1 MSISIIGGDGSKLVL
16 ITENKISNKF
26 NDLELEYNLLTDKY
40 LNKCN
45 SMIIDRKCYN
55 HYIQQLSYLFIK
67 SNNTHPANDFIK
79 YINNRNSSTNLYFQ
93 TKIIVK
99 DFDILN
105 HLHKVILLLNKK
117 LNLNIKSGDFL
128 YIIKKIIKRL
138 KTISLDKNIDLPI
151 SYIKE
156 NLLKIYNI
164 IKSMKGIEI
173 PSDYNEIEILVTE
186 KLFNTP
192 SSNNINKI
200 INSLS
205 NIIKMNNN
213 INSNHLNDLII
224 LINELTD
231 KLTSIYILI

>member
-67 SNNTHPANDFIK
+67 SNNINDFIK
-79 YINNRNSSTNLYFQ
+79 YINYRNSSTNLYFQ

-99 DFDILN
+99 DFNILN
-105 HLHKVILLLNKK
+105 HLHKGILLLNKK

-128 YIIKKIIKRL
+128 YNIKKIIKRL
-138 KTISLDKNIDLPI
+138 KIISLDKDIDLPI

-156 NLLKIYNI
+156 NLLKFYNI
-164 IKSMKGIEI
+164 IKSMKEIEI
-173 PSDYNEIEILVTE
+173 PSDYNEILVD
-186 KLFNTP
+186 KKIFNIA
-192 SSNNINKI
+192 SSDNIKKI
-200 INSLS
+200 INSLA
-205 NIIKMNNN
+205 NIININNN

-231 KLTSIYILI
+231 KLTGIYILI

>member
-1 MSISIIGGDGSKLVL
+1 MSISIIGSNGNKLVL

-67 SNNTHPANDFIK
+67 SNNINDFIK

-105 HLHKVILLLNKK
+105 HLHKGILLINKK

-128 YIIKKIIKRL
+128 YNIKKIIK
-138 KTISLDKNIDLPI
+138 KIQTMSLDKTIDSPTD
-151 SYIKE
+151 YINE

-164 IKSMKGIEI
+164 IKSIKEIEI
-173 PSDYNEIEILVTE
+173 PSYYNENEILVDE

-200 INSLS
+200 INSLA

-213 INSNHLNDLII
+213 INTNSTYLNDLII
-224 LINELTD
+224 LINELTE
-231 KLTSIYILI
+231 KLTNVYLLI

>member
-1 MSISIIGGDGSKLVL
+1 MSISIIGSNGNKLVL

-45 SMIIDRKCYN
+45 SMIIDRRCYN

-67 SNNTHPANDFIK
+67 SNNINDFIK

-105 HLHKVILLLNKK
+105 HLHKGILLINKK

-128 YIIKKIIKRL
+128 YIIKKIIK
-138 KTISLDKNIDLPI
+138 KIQAMSLDKTIDSPTD
-151 SYIKE
+151 YIKE

-164 IKSMKGIEI
+164 IKSIKEIEI
-173 PSDYNEIEILVTE
+173 PSDYNEKEILVDE

-213 INSNHLNDLII
+213 INTNSTYLNDLII
-224 LINELTD
+224 LINELTE
-231 KLTSIYILI
+231 KLTNVYLLI